1 MKRNKSRYHAWT
13 FFFFYFF
20 SFNGVPGDRK
30 PHLPKAKGKCK
41 SSGCVL
47 SLQEYNSCLG
57 SLFGGVSLVH
67 CSLFLCLCS
76 VPCVRPCACA
86 CYLCSVQV
94 YVLVFVPVHVP
105 VSVQV
110 LVLVL
115 VFVPVLVFVRVYV
128 LVLSLLCPYFF
139 LVLLCPMYEG
149 IGIKPIPFLVLG
161 NPSLKKTMEC
171 GCLLTHRKHIDTFIE
186 FLV

>member
-1 MKRNKSRYHAWT
+1 MAFLVTGNRTCPRLRVSANPQVACCHFKNTTPAW
-13 FFFFYFF
+13 
-20 SFNGVPGDRK
+20 GP
-30 PHLPKAKGKCK
+30 
-41 SSGCVL
+41 SSEVCPL
-47 SLQEYNSCLG
+47 ST
-57 SLFGGVSLVH
+57 VH
-67 CSLFLCLCS
+67 CS
-76 VPCVRPCACA
+76 CACA
-86 CYLCSVQV
+86 LS
-94 YVLVFVPVHVP
+94 LVFVLVP
-105 VSVQV
+105 VLVTCALFRFMCWSLYLSMFLFQSKF